1 MRHIVFLGVMAIFV
15 PSLSPASDQLDSSVY
30 QCPGPSGG
38 ALYTNQKRP
47 GCEVMNLPELTIAP
61 DRDAIQSNNTTPYGL
76 RPFPS
81 DWFDYTGQSV
91 HCGTVWHREGC
102 TACKIGL
109 ITMRRLARCVIR
121 QPIGQILTDSTDGEK
136 GKEAGTF

>member
-1 MRHIVFLGVMAIFV
+1 MKRHIVFLGGIAIFV

-61 DRDAIQSNNTTPYGL
+61 DREFAIQSNNTDAL
-76 RPFPS
+76 
-81 DWFDYTGQSV
+81 W
-91 HCGTVWHREGC
+91 
-102 TACKIGL
+102 
-109 ITMRRLARCVIR
+109 LAPL
-121 QPIGQILTDSTDGEK
+121 PI
-136 GKEAGTF
+136 